1 MIPTTPLAG
10 DNGTF
15 LLHFAA
21 YSTTEA
27 KQKLLKQKVKVQN
40 AYISAIEQLTK
51 FTIEMDNAAAYTVV
65 MWCRSGIWLN
75 LPTLGYY

>member
-65 MWCRSGIWLN
+65 M
-75 LPTLGYY
+75 

>member
-15 LLHFAA
+15 LLHFTA

-27 KQKLLKQKVKVQN
+27 KQKSLKQKVKMQN
-40 AYISAIEQLTK
+40 AYISVIEQLTK
-51 FTIEMDNAAAYTVV
+51 FTIERDNAAAYTVV
-65 MWCRSGIWLN
+65 
-75 LPTLGYY
+75 T

>member
-15 LLHFAA
+15 LLHFTA

-27 KQKLLKQKVKVQN
+27 KQKSLKQKVKMQN
-40 AYISAIEQLTK
+40 AYISVIEQ
-51 FTIEMDNAAAYTVV
+51 FIIEMDNAAAYTVV
-65 MWCRSGIWLN
+65 M
-75 LPTLGYY
+75 

>member
-15 LLHFAA
+15 LLHFTA

-27 KQKLLKQKVKVQN
+27 KQKSLKQKVKMQN
-40 AYISAIEQLTK
+40 AYISVIEQ
-51 FTIEMDNAAAYTVV
+51 FIIEMDNAAAYTVV
-65 MWCRSGIWLN
+65 MWCSEIWLN